1 VVRVVGFDH
10 VVLKVADVE
19 RSLTWYQDVLGLPG
33 ERVDE
38 WRRGEVLFPS
48 LRIDARTLIDLLEGV
63 PTGTNVDHL
72 CLVIDD
78 GADLDRIVASGEW
91 DIVGD
96 GPADGLFGAQGFAR
110 SLYVRDPDGNVV
122 ELRAYASTNSRR
134 FATEAEVASVGSR
147 SAEGLP
153 HAPSA
158 PPKGAVHV
166 ATGTVKWFNNE
177 KGYGFIARE
186 GEPDVFVHFS
196 AIEGSGYRSLEEGQ
210 RVEFDVGP
218 GKKGP
223 EAKAVRVVG

>member
-1 VVRVVGFDH
+1 
-10 VVLKVADVE
+10 VLKVADVE
-19 RSLTWYQDVLGLPG
+19 RSLAWYEDVLGLRG

-48 LRIDARTLIDLLEGV
+48 VRIDAHTLIDLLAGE
-63 PTGTNVDHL
+63 PTGTNVDHV

-78 GADLDRIVASGEW
+78 GAELDRIVASDAW
-91 DIVGD
+91 DVVS
-96 GPADGLFGAQGFAR
+96 GPTDGLFGAQGFAR

-122 ELRAYASTNSRR
+122 ELRAYDR
-134 FATEAEVASVGSR
+134 FATDAELASVSR
-147 SAEGLP
+147 QSAEGPPL
-153 HAPSA
+153 APSA
-158 PPKGAVHV
+158 PPKGAPNV
-166 ATGTVKWFNNE
+166 ASGTVKWFNNE

>member
-1 VVRVVGFDH
+1 MVRVVGFDH

-19 RSLTWYQDVLGLPG
+19 RSLAWYQDVLGLHG

-48 LRIDARTLIDLLEGV
+48 VRVDDRTLIDLLAGE
-63 PTGTNVDHL
+63 PTGTNVDHV

-78 GADLDRIVASGEW
+78 GDELDRIVASNAW
-91 DIVGD
+91 DVVGD
-96 GPADGLFGAQGFAR
+96 GPADGLFGARGFAR
-110 SLYVRDPDGNVV
+110 SLYVRDPDDNVI
-122 ELRAYASTNSRR
+122 ELRAYDH
-134 FATEAEVASVGSR
+134 FATEAEPATVGSR
-147 SAEGLP
+147 SAEGP
-153 HAPSA
+153 PQAPSA
-158 PPKGAVHV
+158 PPKGAPHV

-210 RVEFDVGP
+210 RVEFVVGP

>member
-1 VVRVVGFDH
+1 VRVVGLDH

-19 RSLTWYQDVLGLPG
+19 RALAWYQDALGLRG

-48 LRIDARTLIDLLEGV
+48 VRIDNHTLIDLLAGE
-63 PTGTNVDHL
+63 PTGTNVDHV

-78 GADLDRIVASGEW
+78 DTELDRIVASGTW

-96 GPADGLFGAQGFAR
+96 GPADGLFGARGIGR
-110 SLYVRDPDGNVV
+110 SLYVRDPDGHVI
-122 ELRAYASTNSRR
+122 ELRAYASTGSGR
-134 FATEAEVASVGSR
+134 FATEAELASVSMR
-147 SAEGLP
+147 SAEGP
-153 HAPSA
+153 PQAPSA
-158 PPKGAVHV
+158 PPKGAPHV

>member
-1 VVRVVGFDH
+1 VHVVGFDH
-10 VVLKVADVE
+10 VVLKVTDVE
-19 RSLTWYQDVLGLPG
+19 RSLAWYQDALGLRG

-48 LRIDARTLIDLLEGV
+48 VRIDEHTLIDLLAGA
-63 PTGTNVDHL
+63 PTGTNVDHV

-78 GADLDRIVASGEW
+78 DTELDRIVASGAW
-91 DIVGD
+91 DVVGD
-96 GPADGLFGAQGFAR
+96 GPAEGLFGAQGFAR
-110 SLYVRDPDGNVV
+110 SLYVRDPDGHVI
-122 ELRAYASTNSRR
+122 ELRAYAATSSRR
-134 FATEAEVASVGSR
+134 FATEAEPASVDSR
-147 SAEGLP
+147 SAEGP
-153 HAPSA
+153 PQAPSA
-158 PPKGAVHV
+158 PPKGAPHV

-196 AIEGSGYRSLEEGQ
+196 AIEGTGYRSLEEGQ

-223 EAKAVRVVG
+223 EAKTVRVVG